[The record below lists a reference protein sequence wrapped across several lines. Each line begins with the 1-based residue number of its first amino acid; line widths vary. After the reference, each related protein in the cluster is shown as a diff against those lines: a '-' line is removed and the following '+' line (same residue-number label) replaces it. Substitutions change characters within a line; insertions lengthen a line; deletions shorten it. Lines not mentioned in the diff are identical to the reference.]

1 MDIGLDSNFDI
12 SLDHRND
19 VPLVRGR
26 AEFEQRL
33 AIRLTS
39 YYTELVGENADVN
52 IAALLKLEASRV
64 ADEEDSIDNV
74 QSIIISPD
82 PDAPNTVEVRVVYAT
97 GEDFLT
103 TLSE

>member
-19 VPLVRGR
+19 LPMVEGR

-39 YYTELVGENADVN
+39 YYTELIGENADLN
-52 IAALLKLEASRV
+52 ISALLRLEARRV
-64 ADEEDSIDNV
+64 AEEDDGIDSV
-74 QSIIISPD
+74 QNIIISPD
-82 PDAPNTVEVRVVYAT
+82 PDAPNTVEIRVIYAT

>member
-1 MDIGLDSNFDI
+1 MDIGLDSNFDF

-19 VPLVRGR
+19 LPLVRGR

-39 YYTELVGENADVN
+39 YYTELIGENADLN
-52 IAALLKLEASRV
+52 ISALLRLEARRV
-64 ADEEDSIDNV
+64 AEEDDGIDSV
-74 QSIIISPD
+74 QNIIISPD
-82 PDAPNTVEVRVVYAT
+82 PDAPNTVEVRVIYAT